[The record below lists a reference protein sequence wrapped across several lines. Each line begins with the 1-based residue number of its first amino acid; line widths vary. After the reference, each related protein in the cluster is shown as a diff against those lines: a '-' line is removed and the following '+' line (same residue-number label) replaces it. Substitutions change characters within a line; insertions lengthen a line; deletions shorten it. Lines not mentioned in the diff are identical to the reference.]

1 MTIKKRRSNFHCPLI
16 SLHVRVCAPY
26 KSAFCRYKKTRAAT
40 RLCTVILS
48 TRKIYKMKLFV
59 AAIVALLVATVSAK
73 SLKIASVRDCGNFK
87 LMIA

>member
-1 MTIKKRRSNFHCPLI
+1 
-16 SLHVRVCAPY
+16 
-26 KSAFCRYKKTRAAT
+26 
-40 RLCTVILS
+40 
-48 TRKIYKMKLFV
+48 MKLFV